1 MRFLHPVSVL
11 SFGSRGL
18 PPDLALEARD
28 TLMLYQALEKTP
40 GILTAKERERL
51 RPLNF
56 FPSSRPLRQEDVL
69 GYESELKCVVNALMD
84 ATKAGK
90 EETSPLLA
98 VTKRL
103 ADPRIREVDNT
114 RLNTLPD
121 DKEFLGNLLG
131 LLCDLHVQGDLV
143 SNSPSVGAHSSH
155 HPHAT
160 LHSPRFFS
168 ASTVPPVRRL
178 PVVSLQSSR
187 KPKNN
192 GERYPLN
199 GQKKCGHTRPGRL
212 EQDNGR
218 NRGNVLQSRNLPKGM
233 AHKVLQPMLH
243 GRHHSTLQNLPR
255 ISVLP
260 GTTSTFRRKM
270 WIMRSLVSLNGVEW
284 TNASLRP

>member
-1 MRFLHPVSVL
+1 
-11 SFGSRGL
+11 
-18 PPDLALEARD
+18 
-28 TLMLYQALEKTP
+28 MLYQALEKTP
-40 GILTAKERERL
+40 GIFTAEERERL
-51 RPLNF
+51 QPLNF

-69 GYESELKCVVNALMD
+69 GYESELKRVVNALMD

-98 VTKRL
+98 VTKCL
-103 ADPRIREVDNT
+103 ADTRIREVDNAQ
-114 RLNTLPD
+114 LNTLPD

-143 SNSPSVGAHSSH
+143 SNLSSVDVHSSH

-168 ASTVPPVRRL
+168 VLTVPPVRRL

-187 KPKNN
+187 KPKTN

-199 GQKKCGHTRPGRL
+199 GRKKCGHTSPGGL

-218 NRGNVLQSRNLPKGM
+218 SRGNVLQSRNLLKGM
-233 AHKVLQPMLH
+233 AHKVLQPMLR
-243 GRHHSTLQNLPR
+243 GKRHSTLQNLPK
-255 ISVLP
+255 ISVSP